1 MPIFLCKARDAD
13 GRMVAER
20 LDAPSAV
27 EAAEVLEKRGLLPLA
42 VQREAWAPAPSAGTG
57 AARAGLFSRKPP
69 LREMALMTRQLST
82 LVRAGVVIHTAL
94 DTVAAECESPALK
107 HALTKVTQEVLQGNS
122 FSKALAHHPDIFD
135 AAFVNSIEA
144 GQLGGGGSLDMV
156 LLRLANYMEVAN
168 KRRTGVKAAMR
179 YPVIVM
185 ATFTAAFFF
194 LIRFVVPQFFSM
206 FSRFGQQLPLPTRI
220 MIGCHKAITTY
231 GWITALALGTLVTLW
246 IAFLRSPGGRR
257 AWDRVKLTLP
267 IFGLLYSKTAI
278 STFVQ
283 TFNTMN
289 ESGVPILHNLDVAGL
304 AVGNTE
310 IQAALRKAREG
321 VERGEPLS
329 KQMKEIPQFPPLV
342 AQMFA
347 VGEKSGRMNEVL
359 DPLIVHYDAEIQH
372 VIEGLTAAI
381 EPVLTVV
388 MGALVLFLALGIFLP
403 MWKFLH
409 VVQEK
414 QP

>member
-1 MPIFLCKARDAD
+1 MPIFLCRARDAD
-13 GRMVAER
+13 GRPVAER
-20 LDAPSAV
+20 LEAASAA
-27 EAAEVLEKRGLLPLA
+27 EAAEVLEKRGLLPLSVHRETASA
-42 VQREAWAPAPSAGTG
+42 VTAPGGGRP
-57 AARAGLFSRKPP
+57 GLFARKPP

-107 HALTKVTQEVLQGNS
+107 HALTQVTQEVLRGS
-122 FSKALAHHPDIFD
+122 SLSKALARHPNIFD
-135 AAFVNSIEA
+135 APFVNSVEA
-144 GQLGGGGSLDMV
+144 GQLGGRLDVV
-156 LLRLANYMEVAN
+156 LQRLAGYMEIAN
-168 KRRTGVKAAMR
+168 RRRAGVKAALR

-185 ATFTAAFFF
+185 ALFTAAFFF
-194 LIRFVVPQFFSM
+194 LIRFVVPQFFSL
-206 FSRFGQQLPLPTRI
+206 FSRFGQELPLPTRI

-231 GWITALALGTLVTLW
+231 GWMTALALAALVGLW
-246 IAFLRSPGGRR
+246 IAFVRSPGGRR
-257 AWDRVKLTLP
+257 LWDRVKLMLP
-267 IFGLLYSKTAI
+267 IFGPLYGKTAI
-278 STFVQ
+278 STFIQ

-289 ESGVPILHNLDVAGL
+289 ESGVPILHNLDIAGTSI
-304 AVGNTE
+304 GNTE

-359 DPLIVHYDAEIQH
+359 DPLVVHYDAEIQH

-381 EPVLTVV
+381 EPILTVV

-403 MWKFLH
+403 MWQFLH

-414 QP
+414 NA